1 MPKQGK
7 KRKKKRT
14 EKEVDISE
22 RELRQTPRCFVV
34 KRGEVGNNIK
44 DLVHDFREVMSP
56 NCGKALRESRI
67 NRLEDYAAVAGHFH
81 VSHLIV
87 FTQTKAASYMKLV
100 KLPQGPTLTFR
111 LASYSLA
118 RDVRAAQKRPRGGSR
133 DYSVAP
139 LQVLNGF
146 SGAASAVAKASPK
159 ELMVEMLRG
168 MLPAVD
174 VPTYN
179 QAETRRTALFSYDPV
194 EDVVHFRHYHV
205 TQGTAGIER
214 GVQRLL
220 RVTRLP
226 KLGSKADIAD
236 FVLNGGA
243 ASESEA
249 EQAMEAPSATGGR
262 IGVRLSETGPRLTLQ
277 LVKVEEGICNGG
289 VLYHRFQ
296 TKTPTQQQV
305 LEAKAKQRKSLQKR
319 NDMLERNL
327 VGAKANKKRME
338 DKKAQRIKDHQG
350 GGYEEEEDAGA
361 VETHVSHHVKAKAEG
376 GGGGASDTGKRKKFH
391 PLFGKKAAKPAK
403 DGTVEFQSTEKGK
416 GGKGKGVKGGGK
428 GKGGGGKGG
437 GKKGG
442 GGGWGDRG
450 RSRSPRRY

>member
-146 SGAASAVAKASPK
+146 SGAASAVAK
-159 ELMVEMLRG
+159 
-168 MLPAVD
+168 
-174 VPTYN
+174 
-179 QAETRRTALFSYDPV
+179 
-194 EDVVHFRHYHV
+194 
-205 TQGTAGIER
+205 GTAGIER

-428 GKGGGGKGG
+428 GKGGGGKGK
-437 GKKGG
+437 GKKGDG
-442 GGGWGDRG
+442 RMSVIDRFHQ
-450 RSRSPRRY
+450 SAKKQRRGS